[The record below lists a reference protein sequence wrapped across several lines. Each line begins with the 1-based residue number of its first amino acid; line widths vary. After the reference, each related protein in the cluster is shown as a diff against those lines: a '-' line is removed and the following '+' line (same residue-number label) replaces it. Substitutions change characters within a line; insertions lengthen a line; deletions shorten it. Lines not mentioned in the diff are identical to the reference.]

1 MVLGILMIVSPS
13 AAKYK
18 GVIDP
23 YSPAPTSIG
32 ETELP
37 MASSI
42 DSLSYVKGRKDNLP
56 KRSFLWNI
64 QTPGFGINMTI
75 R

>member
-1 MVLGILMIVSPS
+1 VIVSPS

-56 KRSFLWNI
+56 KRSFL
-64 QTPGFGINMTI
+64 
-75 R
+75 

>member
-1 MVLGILMIVSPS
+1 LVFGILVIVSPS

-23 YSPAPTSIG
+23 YSPAPISMG
-32 ETELP
+32 ATEFA

-42 DSLSYVKGRKDNLP
+42 DSLSYVKDRKNNLP
-56 KRSFLWNI
+56 KKSLL
-64 QTPGFGINMTI
+64 
-75 R
+75 